1 MFNFEKNGDKIAVVN
16 SAKRQRK
23 VYFSE
28 DDGKESIDLKDKDG
42 EFMLSPDKLKER
54 ETMYVCGWFY
64 HESNFSII
72 FHSKSVLLCFSFQ
85 FFLQENFFPV
95 YFKFGSFLILLLSIN
110 QNFKLYVEFQFKLN

>member
-54 ETMYVCGWFY
+54 ETMYVCGSAGSGKSYFV
-64 HESNFSII
+64 
-72 FHSKSVLLCFSFQ
+72 SKSCH
-85 FFLQENFFPV
+85 E
-95 YFKFGSFLILLLSIN
+95 
-110 QNFKLYVEFQFKLN
+110 